1 LRHNNFFDRIYAND
15 FHATDATDFS
25 CFQFLADADRT
36 N

>member
-1 LRHNNFFDRIYAND
+1 MQTI

-25 CFQFLADADRT
+25 CFQFLADRT